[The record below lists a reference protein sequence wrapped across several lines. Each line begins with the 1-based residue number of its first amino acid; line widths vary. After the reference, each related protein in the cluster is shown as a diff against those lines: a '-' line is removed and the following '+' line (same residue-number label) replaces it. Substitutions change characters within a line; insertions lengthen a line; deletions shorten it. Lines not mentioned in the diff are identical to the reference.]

1 MLNYHLA
8 ITESPVK
15 QVKRHDRVVMVTTN
29 SRFCWAQLPAQNYD
43 NLEPG
48 ELIPEK
54 YLFKNGMDRPLYK
67 LRKPKE

>member
-1 MLNYHLA
+1 MSYHYA

-15 QVKRHDRVVMVTTN
+15 QVKRVENIVMLKHST
-29 SRFCWAQLPAQNYD
+29 FCWAQLPAQDYD
-43 NLEPG
+43 NLKPG
-48 ELIPEK
+48 EFIPEK